1 MHDDVFRM
9 NLILNGGWTKDTM
22 HILVELVNL
31 ALQQKAWNKKYGHLS
46 YADRM
51 SYYVRR
57 AERFKNKR
65 GGSDEQHVQICDRPT
80 PNAEERAL
88 KQSVEAF
95 GKGAAGY
102 CSIAKWGG
110 GIQNQGGPKHML
122 QALLGFSP

>member
-22 HILVELVNL
+22 HILVELVDL

-57 AERFKNKR
+57 AERFKNRR
-65 GGSDEQHVQICDRPT
+65 GGSNEQEVHRATLDRIAQIKSLLACSAMNPPRSLT
-80 PNAEERAL
+80 YGN
-88 KQSVEAF
+88 VI
-95 GKGAAGY
+95 GARG
-102 CSIAKWGG
+102 
-110 GIQNQGGPKHML
+110 
-122 QALLGFSP
+122 